1 MCRLL
6 DKIRGGR
13 KLDNI
18 FASNPWEDVG
28 EFLPRSD
35 LSGDEILLRISEI
48 LQKWPKETTAIA
60 NDKERHLRFIST
72 IAGYP
77 EIDISTRPLDWPM
90 NPESILGMEISY
102 SLDNISGTHEF
113 TSLKSSI
120 LNRDLNLILDGGED
134 WAEDEKQFRNAHK
147 QCLSLLFS
155 KLRQVDGHSLTD
167 ANFRPNELNVLS
179 SLHSTDNKRRS
190 DWWPDLDGLSEFEN
204 IISSN
209 VEKPNLEPLQGMI
222 SEIGKENP
230 RVQKLKKKNEIYKLS
245 QRMNK
250 FTTPPDLKEI
260 TFQFHYVQTWMH
272 KYLPTQPFPGTIQ
285 RFIRGYSLLLELLTS
300 EILQRVVSKFGMG
313 SVLIHG
319 GGRVSFLCPQDKIED
334 MKKLLEKTKGEFLN
348 LEGSA
353 FKRIRT
359 TLDNWAEACICASGG
374 NNRPDKEDYKQ
385 WFSDLES
392 FLPPISI
399 GESESNVNLVN
410 LEEDVEI
417 IDYFSSQSYPRTT
430 AHEATNCVLCLR
442 SNLEEKEINRID
454 SWMGLNDSKK
464 AKEMTC
470 SSHRLIYFLGHSQ
483 RLKDSSIRQNRE
495 GEIDNGDQRTV
506 TAISMLDGNSLG
518 VVFSERYNSS
528 FSLEELIDR
537 KRRRS
542 FRFNYHWWKTISET
556 IEKFDSGDRI
566 AAWVTA
572 GDDVLLAQYQPIGEG
587 VESRLEDAIK
597 HLAGK
602 IQKTVDK
609 KSGIFISFGAG
620 LAYKENKG
628 RILQQLEYSRKSE
641 ELAKAIWKS
650 KAAEDFP
657 EMLTMPRGEIKDVPK
672 VEDKESAWINGTKS
686 VLITDLNE
694 ELKTLNNFS
703 KPSAFPIS
711 GGIVTGEDIQKIK
724 NNGSKLDNYLNLENY
739 IRRGYIITNS
749 EGVDIEL
756 VILPPKVI

>member
-1 MCRLL
+1 MES
-6 DKIRGGR
+6 
-13 KLDNI
+13 I
-18 FASNPWEDVG
+18 FSSNPWEDVG
-28 EFLPRSD
+28 KVLPRPD
-35 LSGDEILLRISEI
+35 LSGDEILLRMSEI

-120 LNRDLNLILDGGED
+120 LNRDLNLILDVGEK
-134 WAEDEKQFRNAHK
+134 WAEDDKPFRKAHK
-147 QCLSLLFS
+147 NCLSLLFS
-155 KLRQVDGHSLTD
+155 KLRQLDGHSLTD
-167 ANFRPNELNVLS
+167 GNFRPSELNLLS

-190 DWWPDLDGLSEFEN
+190 DWWPDLDSLCEFEN

-209 VEKPNLEPLQGMI
+209 VQKPNSEPLQGMI
-222 SEIGKENP
+222 SKFGKEDH
-230 RVQKLKKKNEIYKLS
+230 RVQKLKNKNEIYKLS
-245 QRMNK
+245 QRMK
-250 FTTPPDLKEI
+250 EFTTPPELQEI

-334 MKKLLEKTKGEFLN
+334 MKKLLEKTKREFLN
-348 LEGSA
+348 LEGST
-353 FKRIRT
+353 FKRIST
-359 TLDNWAEACICASGG
+359 TLDNWAEACIRANGG
-374 NNRPDKEDYKQ
+374 NNRPTQEDYKQ

-399 GESESNVNLVN
+399 GESNVNLVN

-430 AHEATNCVLCLR
+430 AHDATDCVLCTG

-454 SWMGLNDSKK
+454 SWMGLNDSEK
-464 AKEMTC
+464 AEEMTC

-495 GEIDNGDQRTV
+495 GEIDNGGQRTV
-506 TAISMLDGNSLG
+506 TAISILDGNSLG
-518 VVFSERYNSS
+518 VVFSERYPS
-528 FSLEELIDR
+528 FSREELIDR

-542 FRFNYHWWKTISET
+542 FRFNYHWWKSISET

-572 GDDVLLAQYQPIGEG
+572 GDDVLLAQYQPIGEE
-587 VESRLEDAIK
+587 VESRLENTIK

-602 IQKTVDK
+602 IQDTVDE

-620 LAYKENKG
+620 LAKKGDTG
-628 RILQQLEYSRKSE
+628 RILQQLEHSRKSE

-657 EMLTMPRGEIKDVPK
+657 EMLTMPQGEIKNVPK
-672 VEDKESAWINGTKS
+672 VEDKESAWISDTKS

-694 ELKTLNNFS
+694 QIKTLDNIS
-703 KPSAFPIS
+703 KPSTFPIS
-711 GGIVTGEDIQKIK
+711 EGKVSDEDIRKIK
-724 NNGSKLDNYLNLENY
+724 DYGSKLDNYLNLESY